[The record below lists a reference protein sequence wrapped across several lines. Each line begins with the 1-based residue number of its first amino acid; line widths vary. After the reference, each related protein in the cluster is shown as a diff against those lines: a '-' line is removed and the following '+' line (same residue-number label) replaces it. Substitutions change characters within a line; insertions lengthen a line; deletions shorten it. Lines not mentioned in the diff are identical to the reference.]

1 MNRIVGVYAKQPP
14 VPKPIPC
21 DKMRCVT
28 FVEKELIAKEKHMI
42 QTPAVDTQRAH
53 EGTKIMK
60 MIANGAMRYA
70 MPYVM
75 N

>member
-1 MNRIVGVYAKQPP
+1 MNKIVGVYAKQPP

-28 FVEKELIAKEKHMI
+28 LVEKELIAKEKHIM
-42 QTPAVDTQRAH
+42 QTPAVDTHRAN

-60 MIANGAMRYA
+60 MIAAGARRYA
-70 MPYVM
+70 MPYITY
-75 N
+75 